1 VPISYFG
8 RILST
13 TFKDGGIDMK
23 IETGKYNE
31 QMSFGVTI
39 TNYQGQY
46 KALILDL
53 GIWYVEIIFQDYE

>member
-1 VPISYFG
+1 
-8 RILST
+8 
-13 TFKDGGIDMK
+13 MK

-31 QMSFGVTI
+31 QISFGITF

-53 GIWYVEIIFQDYE
+53 GIWYIGIIFQDYE